1 MATRWHI
8 SQAMTE
14 KQDQNQPKNSPQPKA
29 LAHLEAKRA
38 QNLRDN
44 LLKRKAQA
52 RARKDTE
59 TAKS

>member
-1 MATRWHI
+1 MHWHI

-14 KQDQNQPKNSPQPKA
+14 KQDPNLSKDKQRSKP

-52 RARKDTE
+52 RARHESDSK
-59 TAKS
+59 KS